1 MSQSIRYDDN
11 EDDNNK
17 NGIYSRK
24 NKLASIKNRI
34 LNNIKNK
41 IYNKSKN
48 KDIND
53 KENEKEKTIIK
64 SIKLL
69 LTNLDEEE
77 LKQINDNLT
86 NLIESKSKK

>member
-1 MSQSIRYDDN
+1 MNFLILSM
-11 EDDNNK
+11 K
-17 NGIYSRK
+17 N
-24 NKLASIKNRI
+24 IKI
-34 LNNIKNK
+34 WFIINIKNK